1 MNKLFSKYKE
11 EISLISK
18 NAIDSKNCSNI
29 KCKHLMHSWSIKHMK
44 YIDNIIKITKQNN
57 LLKPYKEFNKINE
70 NFIKNQI
77 VIDYRSDRNNINFKK
92 KYDQLFKK
100 FIKDTNKGLNKLK
113 KTIEYKNAEKK
124 LVKAKEQF
132 FNSKINKELKTCS
145 FKNCIEF
152 HTKSCELLKSFSKKL
167 CDNEKKKYCK
177 IYKIVSNID
186 CNKLDYN
193 LYIKITQNIKDLN
206 K

>member
-132 FNSKINKELKTCS
+132 LNSKINKELKTCS

-152 HTKSCELLKSFSKKL
+152 HTKSCEILKSFSKKL
-167 CDNEKKKYCK
+167 CDN
-177 IYKIVSNID
+177 
-186 CNKLDYN
+186 L
-193 LYIKITQNIKDLN
+193 
-206 K
+206 